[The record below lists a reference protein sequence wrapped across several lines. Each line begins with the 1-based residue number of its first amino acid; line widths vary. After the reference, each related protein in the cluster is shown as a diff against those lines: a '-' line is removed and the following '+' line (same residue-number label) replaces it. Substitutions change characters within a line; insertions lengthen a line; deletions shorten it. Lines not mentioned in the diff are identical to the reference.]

1 MTHRRLGE
9 LLQERTSLDAERLAR
24 ALKLQENSDQRLGSL
39 LVQLGMVA
47 ERDLAEALGSQLGL
61 PVAKPD
67 AYPDTQVAEDAVSPE
82 FLHQSKAV
90 PIHGDDTSVSVA
102 MADPLDRYTLD
113 ALRLALGREIS
124 PWIGV
129 VADIESAIARQF
141 GDGASRMSQLAGGMA
156 TNSAEPNVD
165 DIQHLRD
172 LASEAPIIRMV
183 NLVVGK
189 ALEARASDIH
199 IEPFDNRLK
208 VRYRIDGALK
218 EVEAPPVR
226 STAAVVSRVKVMA
239 NLNIAERRLPQ
250 DGRIT
255 MRIEGREI
263 DMRISTVPT
272 MHGERSGP
280 RILDTPLSEIL
291 MHVQAAKTGAA

>member
-1 MTHRRLGE
+1 
-9 LLQERTSLDAERLAR
+9 
-24 ALKLQENSDQRLGSL
+24 
-39 LVQLGMVA
+39 
-47 ERDLAEALGSQLGL
+47 
-61 PVAKPD
+61 
-67 AYPDTQVAEDAVSPE
+67 
-82 FLHQSKAV
+82 
-90 PIHGDDTSVSVA
+90 